1 LRRLR
6 IGNVVRDRGTFVIH
20 NEVTRSSLIKLIPVM
35 TLALSSASA
44 GAATVTDGGVHGEH
58 DIRS

>member
-1 LRRLR
+1 
-6 IGNVVRDRGTFVIH
+6 VIH